1 MEDLPLPGQCRY
13 RSASAAART
22 SRFRTSRWCLRI
34 SRPAHH
40 RQQIIS
46 DRSRST
52 GSFGFPWNLNGVTK
66 TGTEVDVRA
75 GAVIR
80 ALWQRSVRASND
92 DWFYDHRSARVK
104 GNGGYPPFAPQGL

>member
-13 RSASAAART
+13 RSASAAVRT

-52 GSFGFPWNLNGVTK
+52 GAFGFPSNLKGVTE

-80 ALWQRSVRASND
+80 VAVAVKYRASND
-92 DWFYDHRSARVK
+92 DWFHDHRSASVT
-104 GNGGYPPFAPQGL
+104 GNG